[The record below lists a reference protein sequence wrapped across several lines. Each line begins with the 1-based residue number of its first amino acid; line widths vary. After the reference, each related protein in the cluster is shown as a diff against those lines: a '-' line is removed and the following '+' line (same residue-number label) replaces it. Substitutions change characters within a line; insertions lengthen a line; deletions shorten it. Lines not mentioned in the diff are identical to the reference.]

1 MADVTN
7 GVTKAGATAPGLPL
21 WTDHTAFLRR
31 HRKWIGALMCLGLLL
46 GYAWSLTQPKTFSAT
61 ASVTLTPVPMYVTA
75 STTEVAPPPVTID
88 TDAQLLHSPQVRDA
102 VAEALG
108 IPAAA
113 VAGRLSVSAT
123 PSSHVLHVTVSSR
136 SALKSAAA
144 ANAAVAA
151 LIEVR
156 RDTLGSLQTEQLSH
170 LQLAV
175 QAQEHM
181 LDRTA
186 VLSSDNT
193 LYAEV
198 ADLQNRVQELADAR
212 EHPATVISP
221 AAVPR
226 HRDYANTEVP
236 VVSGAMLGL
245 LLAWGLGLALDRS
258 GQRRRVTSPVP
269 LVRNPFGALPDA
281 AILNESYHHA
291 V

>member
-1 MADVTN
+1 
-7 GVTKAGATAPGLPL
+7 
-21 WTDHTAFLRR
+21 
-31 HRKWIGALMCLGLLL
+31 
-46 GYAWSLTQPKTFSAT
+46 
-61 ASVTLTPVPMYVTA
+61 
-75 STTEVAPPPVTID
+75 
-88 TDAQLLHSPQVRDA
+88 
-102 VAEALG
+102 
-108 IPAAA
+108 
-113 VAGRLSVSAT
+113 
-123 PSSHVLHVTVSSR
+123 
-136 SALKSAAA
+136 
-144 ANAAVAA
+144 
-151 LIEVR
+151 
-156 RDTLGSLQTEQLSH
+156 
-170 LQLAV
+170 
-175 QAQEHM
+175 M